1 MEFDQILS
9 DLKSKVYK
17 PVYFLMG
24 EESYFIDEISDF
36 ITKEV
41 LTDDEKVFNQVI
53 LYGKDIDAVAIIDA
67 SRRFPM
73 MARYQVVIVKEAQ
86 NIRNIEELI
95 HYVEKPLK
103 STILVVNYKYKTL
116 DKRKKLYSSI
126 EKNGGV
132 VLSSDK
138 IYEDK
143 VPGWISKYLTQRGY
157 AIAPEAAAMIAEFL
171 GNDLSK
177 VVNELNKLLIT
188 MPANSKKIT
197 ADMVEKN
204 IGISK
209 EFNNFELQKSLVA
222 RDVLKSNRI
231 IDYFEKN
238 PKDNPMVLTIS
249 SLFSF
254 FTKVFTYHFLKDKSK
269 GAVASALKINPYFV
283 SEYELAAKRYGPPKL
298 VEIISLLREY
308 DLKSKGIGN
317 SSATD
322 GDLLKEMIF
331 RILH

>member
-1 MEFDQILS
+1 MDFDQILS
-9 DLKSKVYK
+9 DLKNKVYK

-24 EESYFIDEISDF
+24 DESYFIDEITDYVA
-36 ITKEV
+36 KNA
-41 LTDDEKVFNQVI
+41 LTESEKVFNQVV
-53 LYGKDIDAVAIIDA
+53 LYGKDIDAIGIIDA

-73 MARYQVVIVKEAQ
+73 MAQYQVVIVKEAQ
-86 NIRNIEELI
+86 NIKNIEELV
-95 HYVEKPLK
+95 HYVEKPLR
-103 STILVVNYKYKTL
+103 STILVVNYKYKTI
-116 DKRKKLYSSI
+116 DKRKKLYNAI

-132 VLSSDK
+132 VLIADK

-143 VPGWISKYLTQRGY
+143 VPGWISKYLALRGF
-157 AIAPEAAAMIAEFL
+157 AIAPEASALIAEFL

-177 VVNELNKLLIT
+177 IANELNKLLIT
-188 MPANSKKIT
+188 MPSSVKKIT

-209 EFNNFELQKSLVA
+209 EFNNFELQKALVA

-231 IDYFEKN
+231 IDYFDKN
-238 PKDNPMVLTIS
+238 PKDNPMVLTVS
-249 SLFSF
+249 LLFSF
-254 FTKVFTYHFLKDKSK
+254 FSKVFTYHFLKDKSK

-283 SEYELAAKRYGPPKL
+283 SEYELAAKRYAPPKL
-298 VEIISLLREY
+298 VEIFSLLRDY
-308 DLKSKGIGN
+308 DLKSKGVGN

-322 GDLLKEMIF
+322 GDLLREMIF